1 MLIGMANNINQL
13 SKQAHNEGMLKAH
26 GVF

>member
-1 MLIGMANNINQL
+1 MANNINQL